1 MKIGALND
9 EVIHIV
15 MDIIKFGIIKILISK
30 YYNIYNFKFILNF
43 NLSSI
48 YIYFIFLVN
57 YFYLEPFTHWSL
69 LPTNSIVSPFPQEP
83 RKYCYC
89 HHLTGTQLSS
99 GIDTIVYV
107 CCCHQGFMTWHQLKD
122 EEAKMEAQRS
132 CARQGQGISDM
143 AH

>member
-9 EVIHIV
+9 EVICIV

-30 YYNIYNFKFILNF
+30 YYNIYNYKFILNF

-57 YFYLEPFTHWSL
+57 YFYLEPFTRRNL
-69 LPTNSIVSPFPQEP
+69 LPTNSIMIPFQNLLPVDSIVSPFLQEP
-83 RKYCYC
+83 WKYFHC
-89 HHLTGTQLSS
+89 HNLTGTQLCL

-107 CCCHQGFMTWHQLKD
+107 CHCHQCFMTWH
-122 EEAKMEAQRS
+122 
-132 CARQGQGISDM
+132 
-143 AH
+143 